1 MIINSVLACAMVFSP
16 IAVQDICLNVEKVNL
31 AEAIIIDGEWYVAL
45 ITEPIYTLSERA
57 QLCEKISRMIT
68 AETGT
73 KSNVIIDS
81 GLYFDVKYAKEKTD
95 CDNLTKRIKTYFLRR
110 SYEYQR
116 NITAKK
122 IRT

>member
-1 MIINSVLACAMVFSP
+1 MIINSILACAMVFSP
-16 IAVQDICLNVEKVNL
+16 IMVQDICMNVEKVNL

-57 QLCEKISRMIT
+57 QFCEKISRMIT